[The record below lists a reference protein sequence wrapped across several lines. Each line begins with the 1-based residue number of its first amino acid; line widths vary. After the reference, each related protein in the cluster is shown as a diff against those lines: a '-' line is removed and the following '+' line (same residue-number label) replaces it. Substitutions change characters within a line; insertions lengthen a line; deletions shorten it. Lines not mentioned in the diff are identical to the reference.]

1 MLNFYGA
8 PEISV
13 FEVDHKMKAGE
24 NFILL
29 DVRESDELKKSR
41 LIHPN
46 VHFSPLSRINREKL
60 KALPERAL
68 QRDEEIIVICHHGIR
83 SALVTAW
90 LRNEGW
96 KNVFSMDGGLAAY
109 ARHIDPSVGSY

>member
-1 MLNFYGA
+1 MPNFYLA

-13 FEVDHKMKAGE
+13 YEVNRKIKAGE
-24 NFILL
+24 KFILL
-29 DVRESDELKKSR
+29 DVRELDELNKGR
-41 LIHPN
+41 FIHPD
-46 VHFSPLSRINREKL
+46 VRFSPLSRINLERL
-60 KALPERAL
+60 KALSERTV
-68 QRDEEIIVICHHGIR
+68 RKNEEIIVICHHGIR

-109 ARHIDPSVGSY
+109 ARHIDPSIGSY

>member
-1 MLNFYGA
+1 MPNFYGA

-13 FEVDHKMKAGE
+13 FEVDHKMKTGK

-46 VHFSPLSRINREKL
+46 VQFSPLSRINRKRL

-68 QRDEEIIVICHHGIR
+68 RKEEEIVVICHHGIR

-109 ARHIDPSVGSY
+109 ARHIDSSIGTY